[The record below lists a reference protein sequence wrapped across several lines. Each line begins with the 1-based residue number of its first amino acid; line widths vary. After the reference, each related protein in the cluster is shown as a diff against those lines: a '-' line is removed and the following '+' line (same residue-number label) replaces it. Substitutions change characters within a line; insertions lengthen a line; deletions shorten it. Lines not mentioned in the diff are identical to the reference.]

1 MYTHNAISRHIFGFL
16 CVPVFFLQEIPGKE
30 CCVTNDLSSRVQQLN
45 IVEKNLG
52 GPSHLHSHSQS
63 THTIHNEI
71 NSQSY
76 NTKGE
81 RVEREEERTYCIV
94 FFFYTLAYN

>member
-1 MYTHNAISRHIFGFL
+1 MIVIFNEQQHYDLWTAIF
-16 CVPVFFLQEIPGKE
+16 
-30 CCVTNDLSSRVQQLN
+30 D
-45 IVEKNLG
+45 KNFG
-52 GPSHLHSHSQS
+52 GPSHLHSHSQG
-63 THTIHNEI
+63 THTTHNGI
-71 NSQSY
+71 NSHSY